1 MLYITYEIGSLEMY
15 GFDTK
20 NKLNLIGYSG
30 GDVIVLAKF
39 SLSAILDSGFCCIY
53 YKYTDI
59 LY

>member
-20 NKLNLIGYSG
+20 NKLKLIGYSG
-30 GDVIVLAKF
+30 GDMIVLAKF

-53 YKYTDI
+53 YK
-59 LY
+59 